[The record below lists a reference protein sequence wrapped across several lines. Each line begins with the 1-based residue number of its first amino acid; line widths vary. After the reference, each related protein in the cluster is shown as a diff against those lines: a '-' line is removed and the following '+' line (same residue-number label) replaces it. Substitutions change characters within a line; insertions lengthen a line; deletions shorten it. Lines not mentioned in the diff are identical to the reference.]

1 MRILIKVSYKND
13 QVLNNLVK
21 FFKKLELVPTIIKHS
36 SKQKKKKF
44 LTILK
49 SPHVNKTAQ
58 EQFEFRFY
66 NKEFL
71 FESIK
76 PLTIF
81 IILKKLKALSFPGVH
96 FKAKSLIN
104 SVNKKNQNTLTIL
117 DPDNVVLNSNSLF
130 ISQKK
135 CLQLFDCYGE
145 AYLKNLLYLK
155 YKNIRHL

>member
-1 MRILIKVSYKND
+1 MRIFIKVSCKND
-13 QVLNNLVK
+13 QVLNNLAK
-21 FFKKLELVPTIIKHS
+21 FFKKLELLPTIIKHS

-44 LTILK
+44 LTVLK

-81 IILKKLKALSFPGVH
+81 IVLKKLKALSFPGVQ
-96 FKAKSLIN
+96 FKTKSLIN
-104 SVNKKNQNTLTIL
+104 SVKKKNRNIPNIL
-117 DPDNVVLNSNSLF
+117 DPDNIVLNSNSLA

-145 AYLKNLLYLK
+145 VCLKNLFYLK
-155 YKNIRHL
+155 YKSI

>member
-1 MRILIKVSYKND
+1 MRIFIKVSYKND
-13 QVLNNLVK
+13 QILKNLAK
-21 FFKKLELVPTIIKHS
+21 FFKKLELLPTIIKHS

-81 IILKKLKALSFPGVH
+81 IVLKKLKALSFPGVQ
-96 FKAKSLIN
+96 FKAKSLIS
-104 SVNKKNQNTLTIL
+104 SVNKKNKNILTIL
-117 DPDNVVLNSNSLF
+117 DPDNIILNSNSLF
-130 ISQKK
+130 TSQKK

-145 AYLKNLLYLK
+145 AYLKDLFYLK
-155 YKNIRHL
+155 YKSI

>member
-1 MRILIKVSYKND
+1 MRIFIKVSYKND
-13 QVLNNLVK
+13 QVLNNLAK
-21 FFKKLELVPTIIKHS
+21 FFKKLELLPTIIKHS

-81 IILKKLKALSFPGVH
+81 IVLKKLKALSFPGVQ
-96 FKAKSLIN
+96 FKAKGLIN
-104 SVNKKNQNTLTIL
+104 SVNKKNRSILTIL
-117 DPDNVVLNSNSLF
+117 DPDNIVLNSNSLLT
-130 ISQKK
+130 SQKK

-145 AYLKNLLYLK
+145 ACLKDLFYLK
-155 YKNIRHL
+155 YKSN